1 MKDGREAV
9 TDNVRVREQPQVR
22 GQYCER
28 VDTVR
33 HQYCERAVTTRNQC
47 HDKAVTIGD

>member
-9 TDNVRVREQPQVR
+9 TDSVREQPQVR

-33 HQYCERAVTTRNQC
+33 HQYREVNIVR
-47 HDKAVTIGD
+47 G